1 MGRLER
7 MDQFLRCSG
16 AGRKRVNRRLG
27 GSSRGVLC
35 GRTMSLLDSWLQ
47 PLRAYPR
54 GFVLV
59 AFVLTAGGLIWLI
72 AKVLKWS
79 VYSVALVTFAGV
91 TGVFALW
98 LWA

>member
-1 MGRLER
+1 M
-7 MDQFLRCSG
+7 
-16 AGRKRVNRRLG
+16 
-27 GSSRGVLC
+27 SS
-35 GRTMSLLDSWLQ
+35 LDSWLQ

-59 AFVLTAGGLIWLI
+59 CFGLTVGAIIWVV
-72 AKVLKWS
+72 AKALKWS
-79 VYSVALVTFAGV
+79 VYGAAVLAFMVA